1 MSDRVTVEGM
11 WQFVRSKTPCKR
23 PQDLI
28 RMLETLLKQT
38 IRSRMVC
45 IRNQFFEKKQT
56 LYDEGSFQNSGFALA
71 QGFYQAMFVTQAG
84 PTLTIDTKCSCFYRN
99 IDMLH
104 FLSIYLGR
112 DITMNGG
119 MMSNEEK
126 RALLKMKCL
135 ETITIETRHTV
146 NKMVYNI
153 RGFGDNADSHP
164 VTLEGPDGDSH
175 KISVTEFLAEK
186 YKIKYQY

>member
-1 MSDRVTVEGM
+1 MSDRVTVEDM
-11 WQFVRSKTPCKR
+11 WHFVRSKTPYKR

-45 IRNQFFEKKQT
+45 IRNQFFEKNQV
-56 LYDEGSFQNSGFALA
+56 LYDGGAFDRFECSQLIPSYALGPFQNSGFALA

-112 DITMNGG
+112 DLTKNGG
-119 MMSNEEK
+119 QMSPDEK
-126 RALLKMKCL
+126 RALMRMNCL
-135 ETITIETRHTV
+135 ETITIETRHTM
-146 NKMVYNI
+146 NKSKAKFLSLSRWKN
-153 RGFGDNADSHP
+153 
-164 VTLEGPDGDSH
+164 
-175 KISVTEFLAEK
+175 EF
-186 YKIKYQY
+186 